1 MSLQRTTEG
10 HSDATINR
18 RTAVKAGAAASLA
31 AAHLLSASPL
41 TSVVGAQEPVSGG
54 TLRYGAVR
62 DMSVFDPHQSGGI
75 SNAWVIGNIYD
86 KLVTFDQEGN
96 FVGELASSFEQVDDL
111 TYRFVLRDGVTFHNG
126 EPFTANDVIATI
138 DRIKD
143 ESVQAVNFDAAT
155 NIAQAT
161 AVDDFT
167 LEIVLKELD
176 LAFLHELAS
185 DTFYIISAADADATY
200 STPDNYNGTGPFT
213 LESWEPQRAFNLV
226 KHAGYWKPGQ
236 PYVDRVEIMP
246 ILDDGA
252 RVDALLSGE
261 LDLVEYVPWQSFE
274 VVESAGAQL
283 FPSNGLQSYLR
294 LNTNEEPLT
303 SKPLRQAISYIIN
316 RSDVNEIAFG
326 GRGIPM
332 TGSLQ
337 PQDSQY
343 YVAELDGFY
352 EQNLEKAAELIKEA
366 GYDSPADVPVIDFQV
381 STSALSQQPAQVI
394 QQQLQDFG
402 LQLEF
407 RTIEVAT
414 LFENRANGTYTLHM
428 DGGGMSWPDPDYLRT
443 YLHSSDG
450 TSHAVGV
457 GYSNPDLDQ
466 LLEEGMDT
474 TDVEE
479 RKAIYRQVEE
489 MVLDDCPMIFILW
502 RAQAEAAAA
511 NLRGYYALP
520 NGLET
525 YRVDHFEDLWF
536 EG

>member
-1 MSLQRTTEG
+1 MPSHPSTTKFNV
-10 HSDATINR
+10 SPMNR
-18 RTAVKAGAAASLA
+18 RTVVKAGAGSALAASWM
-31 AAHLLSASPL
+31 LSGAGSGAG
-41 TSVVGAQEPVSGG
+41 VGAQEPVPGG

-62 DMSVFDPHQSGGI
+62 DMSVFDPHASGGI
-75 SNAWVIGNIYD
+75 SNAWMIGNIYD
-86 KLVTFDQEGN
+86 KLVTFDPEGN
-96 FVGELASSFEQVDDL
+96 FTGELASSIEQVDDL
-111 TYRFVLRDGVTFHNG
+111 TYRFELHEGVTFHNG
-126 EPFTANDVIATI
+126 EPFTAEDVIATI
-138 DRIKD
+138 DRIGN
-143 ESVQAVNFDAAT
+143 ESVNAVNFDTVT
-155 NIAQAT
+155 NIAEVT
-161 AVDDFT
+161 SVDDYT
-167 LEIVLKELD
+167 VEIVLKELD
-176 LAFLHELAS
+176 LTFMHALAS

-200 STPDNYNGTGPFT
+200 ESPDNYNGTGPFT
-213 LESWEPQRAFNLV
+213 LESWEPQRGFNLI
-226 KHAGYWKPGQ
+226 KNPNYWKSGQ
-236 PYVDRVEIMP
+236 PYLDRVEIMP

-261 LDLVEYVPWQSFE
+261 LDLIEYVPWQSFE
-274 VVESAGAQL
+274 VIEAAGAQL

-294 LNTNEEPLT
+294 LNTHEAPLD

-316 RSDVNEIAFG
+316 RDDVNAIAFG
-326 GRGIPM
+326 GRGVPIK
-332 TGSLQ
+332 GSLQ

-343 YVAELDGFY
+343 YVEEFEGYY
-352 EQNLEKAAELIKEA
+352 EQNLERAMELINEA
-366 GYDSPADVPVIDFQV
+366 GYDSPADVPPIDFQV

-443 YLHSSDG
+443 YLHSTDG

-457 GYSNPDLDQ
+457 DYSNPDLDQ

-479 RKAIYRQVEE
+479 RKAIYRNAEE
-489 MVLDDCPMIFILW
+489 IILDDCPMIWVLW
-502 RAQAEAAAA
+502 RAQAEAAAP

-525 YRVDHFEDLWF
+525 YRIDHFEELWF
-536 EG
+536 ED